1 MVALRYTAYRATR
14 FSFFLQPPCQRT
26 NGASTSSFS
35 KSQALNDSF
44 FNPVFTA
51 GTERAIAIEYHTLS
65 RVLKNSLFRQAV
77 QKCSDARRAKTS
89 RGWRIREIR
98 RTRGLPAQ
106 RSRGAFFNSLL
117 ECLLTSPARS
127 YAFSCPS
134 ADGFH
139 RAHWRRRVR
148 LFHQSLVIAG
158 H

>member
-89 RGWRIREIR
+89 RGWRIGKYVE
-98 RTRGLPAQ
+98 RGACQ
-106 RSRGAFFNSLL
+106 RNLSRGAFFNSLL
-117 ECLLTSPARS
+117 NG
-127 YAFSCPS
+127 FPS
-134 ADGFH
+134 EGLGYG
-139 RAHWRRRVR
+139 RGLR
-148 LFHQSLVIAG
+148 LG
-158 H
+158 